1 MSAEPT
7 FHQLRIFI
15 ALWDTRSVN
24 KSAEM
29 LGMTASQVSINL
41 KKLRDYYDDELFIK
55 KFGAFQPTSKA
66 ESLYIEFEEILRRL
80 EITRNPQEKEAEKP
94 QRRTI
99 KLAVNEYALMV
110 IVPRLIDYLGE
121 MQVGGFDDITLDVE
135 TLPPNMNANDMYV
148 LLQEKGIDLVIDYPS
163 ETVSLITAMP
173 LLKDHWIVAGSADE
187 FLCDY
192 SVDDFHKQNI
202 PFIVSK
208 TEYGPRLKRLID
220 SLNVVAS
227 LPTMYHVANTISNT
241 KYLSILPEK
250 VMGLGEVGQNLR
262 HCAYPGAPLEF
273 EVHLFTLK
281 RSVQDDQIKLLTMAL
296 QACCAAA

>member
-1 MSAEPT
+1 M
-7 FHQLRIFI
+7 
-15 ALWDTRSVN
+15 N
-24 KSAEM
+24 KSAEL

-41 KKLRDYYDDELFIK
+41 KKLRDYYNDDLFLK
-55 KFGAFQPTSKA
+55 KFGAFQPTPKA

-80 EITRNPQEKEAEKP
+80 EITRKPQENEPEKN
-94 QRRTI
+94 QRRTV

-110 IVPRLIDYLGE
+110 IVPRLIDYIGE
-121 MQVGGFDDITLDVE
+121 MQVGGFDDIALDIE
-135 TLPPNMNANDMYV
+135 TLPPKMNANDMYV
-148 LLQEKGIDLVIDYPS
+148 LLQEKGVDLVIDYPS
-163 ETVSLITAMP
+163 ETVSLITAKP
-173 LLKDHWIVAGSADE
+173 LLKDYWIVAGSADE

-202 PFIVSK
+202 PFIVAKS
-208 TEYGPRLKRLID
+208 EYEPRLKRLID

-227 LPTMYHVANTISNT
+227 LPALHHVANTISNT

-250 VMGLGEVGQNLR
+250 IMGLEEVGQNLR

-273 EVHLFTLK
+273 EMHLFALK
-281 RSVQDDQIKLLTMAL
+281 RSAEDNQIKLLTMAL